1 MLKNVAARLSQC
13 AEGKGMAICWGGEE
27 FLLIFETQQPAEAL
41 ACLERIVEQVRGM
54 VTTYDGR

>member
-1 MLKNVAARLSQC
+1 
-13 AEGKGMAICWGGEE
+13 MAICWGGEE